1 MMLAISGSGVT
12 GAYPNVGYLQ
22 YVSRTAPGS
31 SGGPCFDDD
40 WNMVAVHHAIRSKA
54 FGVIGEGI
62 LMSSIYETIKT
73 IVQTRPG

>member
-12 GAYPNVGYLQ
+12 GAYPDRGYLQ

-40 WNMVAVHHAIRSKA
+40 WNIVAVHHAVRSKA

-62 LMSSIYETIKT
+62 LMASIYDAIKGIVETK
-73 IVQTRPG
+73 PA